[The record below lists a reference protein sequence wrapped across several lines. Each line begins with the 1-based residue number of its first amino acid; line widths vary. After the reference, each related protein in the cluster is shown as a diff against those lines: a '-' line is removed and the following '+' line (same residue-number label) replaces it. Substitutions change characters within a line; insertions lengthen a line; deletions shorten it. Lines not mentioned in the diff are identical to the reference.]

1 MTAFEYDM
9 LEDKMQEVVQERDA
23 AVEEIGRLNAHYHAA
38 LRDQKRNF
46 ETAEDSFSSQHLNDK
61 QKVLDLSLA
70 LSRAVDD
77 KKAMLLRCHE
87 GHAAVRSK
95 ALSLL
100 QRARRRTVQR
110 VVFTA
115 MLANRQLTK
124 HNTLV
129 YKGLENITARWR
141 KAHGSR
147 SFSCWRRVSAQ
158 ARLDRVRVHAGWSI
172 AAVRARDVRRRALAA
187 WAALAQTQAKASADV
202 ARAANHRLG
211 RCFLLEWRSCLTLRR
226 RARLR
231 LQRALLGLKGY
242 TQWQRL
248 KRRAHWRVAV
258 VSRRRLGAL
267 ARECAGE
274 WRLATQAAAHDRR
287 LCALVKE
294 RLVHLAHGVC
304 RALIAWRR
312 HLAQVSRLR
321 RLVGLWSGDC
331 LQRSFVR
338 WQSMCREGRRGS
350 QLLRLFLRTP
360 STAARANA
368 LAMQRHL
375 RAWAALGRLQAWE
388 AAAARALRRVHQLR
402 RRGKLFLRL
411 ALAACVEGHA
421 RRLHDSNLEKAALL
435 CRIVTISM
443 RARAWRAW
451 QCQLALSQHLTVT
464 AARVGIRWGQSSREA
479 RLRQHLFAW
488 HHQAQ
493 ESRERARHRVDE
505 HAALVTASFRL
516 WKELSARISRLR
528 STLGTGAGTATPGRD
543 RQVAQARV
551 SPQAAHVSSTR
562 RRGDLA
568 ESERE
573 GLQRHQ
579 EAYWARRTLGGG
591 GGRGEEEDGG
601 DVDQSVIK
609 GAHLSFSP
617 SPPNTAA
624 KQLHALLSEAGSF
637 VEASRHFDDEA
648 ATAGEEPAAPAASPA
663 LYPARSGISTTDCN
677 RDTIARNL
685 RNLDLTAGRALAA
698 ASPQWQ
704 MHGRGCRTASPSAGA
719 QRGASQIGGDGGS
732 ASPLPVFPSPH
743 THRHTL
749 PRPPSHSPLRL
760 TPSAPPRSEQ
770 TSGPG
775 SGRRR
780 FLERTGGKTKEGKR
794 GADRADEDSLVMRY
808 LKERE
813 KEFKG
818 KRQVCKC
825 DWTRWV

>member
-1 MTAFEYDM
+1 
-9 LEDKMQEVVQERDA
+9 MQ
-23 AVEEIGRLNAHYHAA
+23 
-38 LRDQKRNF
+38 
-46 ETAEDSFSSQHLNDK
+46 
-61 QKVLDLSLA
+61 
-70 LSRAVDD
+70 
-77 KKAMLLRCHE
+77 
-87 GHAAVRSK
+87 
-95 ALSLL
+95 
-100 QRARRRTVQR
+100 
-110 VVFTA
+110 
-115 MLANRQLTK
+115 
-124 HNTLV
+124 
-129 YKGLENITARWR
+129 W
-141 KAHGSR
+141 
-147 SFSCWRRVSAQ
+147 
-158 ARLDRVRVHAGWSI
+158 
-172 AAVRARDVRRRALAA
+172 
-187 WAALAQTQAKASADV
+187 
-202 ARAANHRLG
+202 
-211 RCFLLEWRSCLTLRR
+211 
-226 RARLR
+226 
-231 LQRALLGLKGY
+231 
-242 TQWQRL
+242 
-248 KRRAHWRVAV
+248 
-258 VSRRRLGAL
+258 
-267 ARECAGE
+267 
-274 WRLATQAAAHDRR
+274 
-287 LCALVKE
+287 
-294 RLVHLAHGVC
+294 
-304 RALIAWRR
+304 
-312 HLAQVSRLR
+312 
-321 RLVGLWSGDC
+321 
-331 LQRSFVR
+331 SFVR
-338 WQSMCREGRRGS
+338 WQSMSREGRRGS

-451 QCQLALSQHLTVT
+451 QCQLALSKHLTVT
-464 AARVGIRWGQSSREA
+464 AARVGIKWGQSSREA

-516 WKELSARISRLR
+516 WKELSACISRLR
-528 STLGTGAGTATPGRD
+528 STLGTGA
-543 RQVAQARV
+543 
-551 SPQAAHVSSTR
+551 
-562 RRGDLA
+562 
-568 ESERE
+568 ERE
-573 GLQRHQ
+573 GLLRH
-579 EAYWARRTLGGG
+579 EDAYWARRTLGGG

-609 GAHLSFSP
+609 GARLSFSP

-648 ATAGEEPAAPAASPA
+648 ATASEEPAAPAASPA
-663 LYPARSGISTTDCN
+663 LYPARSGISITDCN
-677 RDTIARNL
+677 KDTIARNL

-698 ASPQWQ
+698 ASPKWQ

-719 QRGASQIGGDGGS
+719 QPSAGASQIGGDGGS